1 MIRKASVKL
10 TAILVSLAVAALTT
24 SLPVA
29 YAVTSKLT
37 LTVKQTPNLVE
48 SLLTFYG
55 TLTPKKSGLSVKIQS
70 EIDGKWTDTRF
81 TSKTTKLGTWKLEAV
96 VTAQDSVI
104 KYRAKTIVGT
114 KTIYSSSKTITV
126 KPAAQIT
133 ELEPALAVEALGPGG
148 RIHGVDISRWQHPN
162 DARIDFAK
170 MYAAGIRFAM
180 IKASDTRDDA
190 DALSLKYLLIDR
202 PAAQAAG
209 IYTGFYHYT
218 ILPNTSDPAA
228 IIRDATAQAQKVI
241 WRISAIGGL
250 TARDLPY
257 ALDLENNCVK
267 LNSNGSCATYAT
279 KSSVTLWAETFLAL
293 LTEKLG
299 RKPIFYSYPSFL
311 EGAMNKSAEL
321 SKYPLWLAQYAI
333 NPFDPINQ
341 PGIKPGGCYVH
352 SWTSSACQSQWI
364 IWQYSSCGIS
374 TKYGVPSSRVDLN
387 VFRGTAQ
394 NFLDLTA
401 GTWVPEPIDL
411 MPVNEATTMLIS
423 KQKAT
428 DTSKAVSFSV
438 GVNRPDGSPVVTGT
452 VRFIYDPL
460 SIDKPKLAQ
469 TVTRAASGLWTL
481 SIKGFNA
488 GSWVGSIVFTDQ
500 TNTHATTQ
508 LPVVFDLLQG
518 ETPTPTPTP
527 SKSNTPKPVTDGC
540 KNQIKN

>member
-1 MIRKASVKL
+1 MKSKL
-10 TAILVSLAVAALTT
+10 KAILVAMAFGSLAI
-24 SLPVA
+24 SLPTA
-29 YAVTSKLT
+29 NAVSSKLT

-48 SLLTFYG
+48 PLLTFYG
-55 TLTPKKSGLSVKIQS
+55 TLTPKKSGLTVKIQS
-70 EIDGKWTDTRF
+70 EINGKWADTRF
-81 TSKTTKLGTWKLEAV
+81 STKTTKLGTWKLETV
-96 VTAQDSVI
+96 VTAQDSI
-104 KYRAKTIVGT
+104 FKYRAKVTLGT
-114 KTIYSSSKTITV
+114 KAIYSTSKTITV
-126 KPAAQIT
+126 KVAAEISALDPT
-133 ELEPALAVEALGPGG
+133 LAVEALGPGG

-170 MYAAGIRFAM
+170 MYAAGIRFTM

-209 IYTGFYHYT
+209 IYTGFYHYA

-241 WRISAIGGL
+241 WRVSAIGGL

-257 ALDLENNCVK
+257 ALDLENKCVK

-279 KSSVTLWAETFLAL
+279 RASVTLWAETFLAIL
-293 LTEKLG
+293 NEKLG
-299 RKPIFYSYPSFL
+299 RKPILYSYPSFL
-311 EGAMNKSAEL
+311 EGSMNKSAEL

-341 PGIKPGGCYVH
+341 PGLKPGGCYVH
-352 SWTSSACQSQWI
+352 SWTSSSCQSQWI

-374 TKYGVPSSRVDLN
+374 SKYGVPSSRVDLN

-401 GTWVPEPIDL
+401 GTWIPEPIDL

-428 DTSKAVSFSV
+428 DTSKAVTFNV

-452 VRFIYDPL
+452 VRFAYDPL
-460 SIDKPKLAQ
+460 SIDKPKLTQ

-481 SIKGFNA
+481 SIKGFTA
-488 GSWVGSIVFTDQ
+488 GSWVGSIVFSDQ
-500 TNTHATTQ
+500 TKTHATTQ
-508 LPVVFDLLQG
+508 LPVTFELLQG
-518 ETPTPTPTP
+518 LEPSPTPTPT
-527 SKSNTPKPVTDGC
+527 KSATPAPATDGC